1 MFLEHSDVLWFACL
15 GWGGSGSEKGWGRDL
30 TYFFPDK
37 LVRSYEIVT
46 VEILTEDEP
55 VGRILANISYEL
67 Y

>member
-1 MFLEHSDVLWFACL
+1 M

-55 VGRILANISYEL
+55 VGRILANISYEI